1 MDSMKSRLIT
11 AAVGI
16 PLVVIAF
23 VLGEFFHWIMYALV
37 AILCVI
43 MIFELLTAKKLHNNL
58 KILIPC
64 ALYALLQP
72 LLIAFDTGLLPL
84 YIYLL
89 LMFFIMIL
97 SNRTLSY
104 ADISFAALG
113 TIIVTCG
120 LSSILILPHTYSSYF
135 TYFFVS
141 SIGIP
146 WFSDS
151 GAYFAGVFLGKHK
164 LCPRVSPNKTVEGFV
179 GGIFAGTLSSLIIAF
194 VFSLIFNELYFNYG
208 LVLLV
213 GLSVSVVSV
222 LGDLSFSL
230 VKRSCGIKD
239 YGSIFPGHGGFLDRF
254 DSVIFSAPI
263 IYLVGSFL
271 PLFTIGA

>member
-16 PLVVIAF
+16 PLVVLVF
-23 VLGEFFHWIMYALV
+23 LLGEFFHWIMYVL
-37 AILCVI
+37 ISFLSVI
-43 MIFELLTAKKLHNNL
+43 MVHELLSAKKLHSNL
-58 KILIPC
+58 KILIPSG
-64 ALYALLQP
+64 LYAVFQP
-72 LLIAFDTGLLPL
+72 ILVAFNIGLLPL

-89 LMFFIMIL
+89 VMFFIMIL
-97 SNRTLSY
+97 DNRRLTY
-104 ADISFAALG
+104 ADISFASLG
-113 TIIVTCG
+113 TAIVTLG
-120 LSSILILPHTYSSYF
+120 LSAILILPHAFGSYF
-135 TYFFVS
+135 TFFFVFA
-141 SIGIP
+141 IGVP

-151 GAYFAGVFLGKHK
+151 GAFFAGVFLGRHK

-179 GGIFAGTLSSLIIAF
+179 GGIFAGTISSLIIAF
-194 VFSLIFNELYFNYG
+194 VFSLIFSELYFNYG

-230 VKRSCGIKD
+230 VKRSCNIKD

-263 IYLVGSFL
+263 IYFVASFF